1 MKRSELLNNP
11 VFQKAL
17 PTCRLFVVR
26 ITHID
31 KPIKGIG
38 EFKKDF
44 STRQELAFDIGVPLI
59 TKEQMEKTLRK
70 LKCRGVKNWDP
81 DLVFLFPDSI
91 LAPGDCDVVQ
101 TEDGNLVLRP
111 YWTDKNGTK
120 IYFDNYCL

>member
-11 VFQKAL
+11 VFQKAS
-17 PTCRLFVVR
+17 PTSYLFVIR
-26 ITHID
+26 ITYTD

-44 STRQELAFDIGVPLI
+44 STRQELVFATGAAMI
-59 TKEQMEKTLRK
+59 TKAEMEKTLRR
-70 LKCRGVKNWDP
+70 LKCRGVKDWDP
-81 DLVFLFPDSI
+81 DLVFRFSNET

>member
-17 PTCRLFVVR
+17 PTSYLFVVR
-26 ITHID
+26 ITHPD

-44 STRQELAFDIGVPLI
+44 STRQELAFATGAPMI
-59 TKEQMEKTLRK
+59 TKKEIEKTLRK

-81 DLVFLFPDSI
+81 DLVFLFSNST

-101 TEDGNLVLRP
+101 TADNNLVLRP
-111 YWTDKNGTK
+111 YWADKNGTK
-120 IYFDNYCL
+120 IYFDNYLI

>member
-1 MKRSELLNNP
+1 M
-11 VFQKAL
+11 FQKAL

-120 IYFDNYCL
+120 IYFDNYNL